1 MKYIDIEKSLKES
14 KSKAVANLPVFIV
27 KVIAKILREE
37 ELNRILNKYKDC
49 EGVDFHKKIVEEFNL
64 TLEIEGIE
72 NLPVNG
78 KCFFASNHPFGVIDG
93 LVLTKIVGDKY
104 GDFRAIG
111 NDAFM
116 FVPNLR
122 PYIAMVNVYGRS
134 SKENIAAL
142 QKIYDSN
149 IPITH
154 FPAGEVSRLYWGKV
168 QDCKWQK
175 SFITK
180 AIASQRDIVP
190 FYFYGRNSW
199 LFHTVSLLRRMVF
212 IKANIELMLLSR
224 EMFKKK
230 NKTIKVRIGK
240 PVSYQKFD
248 NSLTHKD
255 WAQFMRSLVYSL
267 RKKRDVS
274 KELE

>member
-1 MKYIDIEKSLKES
+1 MKYIDIEKVLKES
-14 KSKAVANLPVFIV
+14 NTKAVANLPGFIV
-27 KVIAKILREE
+27 KILTKIIRQDEM
-37 ELNRILNKYKDC
+37 NGILNKYIDS
-49 EGVDFHKKIVEEFNL
+49 EGISFHKKIIEEFNL
-64 TLEIEGIE
+64 TVEVDGID
-72 NLPVNG
+72 NLPENG

-93 LVLTKIVGDKY
+93 LILTKIVGEKY

-142 QKIYDSN
+142 QKIYDSSM
-149 IPITH
+149 PITH

-190 FYFYGRNSW
+190 FYFHGRNSW
-199 LFHTVSLLRRMVF
+199 LFHTVSLLRRLFF
-212 IKANIELMLLSR
+212 IKANIELILLPR

-230 NKTIKVRIGK
+230 NKTIKVCIGK
-240 PVSYQKFD
+240 PVSYQEFN
-248 NSLTHKD
+248 NSLTHQE
-255 WAQFMRSLVYSL
+255 WAQYMRTHIYSL
-267 RKKRDVS
+267 NVF
-274 KELE
+274 